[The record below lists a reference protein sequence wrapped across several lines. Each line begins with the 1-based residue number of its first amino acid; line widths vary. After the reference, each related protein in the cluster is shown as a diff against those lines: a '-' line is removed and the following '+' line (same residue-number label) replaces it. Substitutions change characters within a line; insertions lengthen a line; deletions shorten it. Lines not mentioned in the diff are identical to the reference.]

1 MSDENTQRT
10 TGQSIGYWAIVYAI
24 AIPALF
30 IGTAIVVRLALM
42 SAA

>member
-1 MSDENTQRT
+1 MSDEKQRT
-10 TGQSIGYWAIVYAI
+10 MAQSIGYWALIYAI
-24 AIPALF
+24 ALPVLF

>member
-10 TGQSIGYWAIVYAI
+10 IGQSIGYWAIVYAI